1 MRVPLTLIPH
11 CRRWLNQ
18 RLPLFVI
25 ALLPLLL
32 AATPA
37 APEATSAR
45 VSRIVTATVQIIRL
59 EPISAQVDSKEVRS
73 ADRQYRQRDHMPLVE
88 FF

>member
-1 MRVPLTLIPH
+1 MRVPLTLIQP
-11 CRRWLNQ
+11 CSGWLKP
-18 RLPLFVI
+18 RLHLAMI

-32 AATPA
+32 AATPG

-45 VSRIVTATVQIIRL
+45 VSRVATTTVQIIRL
-59 EPISAQVDSKEVRS
+59 EPVSARIDSKDAQS
-73 ADRQYRQRDHMPLVE
+73 ADRQFRHRDAMPLVE

>member
-1 MRVPLTLIPH
+1 MMPGQLTFIQPCPGWLK
-11 CRRWLNQ
+11 RRLH
-18 RLPLFVI
+18 LGVF

-37 APEATSAR
+37 ALPPRTTR
-45 VSRIVTATVQIIRL
+45 VATATVQIIKM
-59 EPISAQVDSKEVRS
+59 EPVSANADPKDPKPV
-73 ADRQYRQRDHMPLVE
+73 DRQYRRRDTMPLVE

>member
-1 MRVPLTLIPH
+1 MRVPLTLIQP
-11 CRRWLNQ
+11 CRGWLKP
-18 RLPLFVI
+18 RLHLAMI

-45 VSRIVTATVQIIRL
+45 VSRVATATVQIIRL
-59 EPISAQVDSKEVRS
+59 EQVFTQAPSKDTKS
-73 ADRQYRQRDHMPLVE
+73 ADRQFRKRDDMPLVE